1 MENGKFA
8 LVLNALPLDVKN
20 QVQALSDADQIAN
33 RKLTTDELM
42 DRVKRLFEMR
52 EQKRKET

>member
-1 MENGKFA
+1 MKFA